1 MENTARN
8 FSLGDFVAKNMQ
20 LASQLNEKMWNMMM
34 VSLGGFSWLN
44 EQWENMAQTYI
55 NQRKSMREEFVK
67 LTEQMVEQLH
77 RNFKQVESILNET
90 VTATTENVPE
100 FPAFTSYQE
109 LVKKVEELSKKIEQL
124 DSKN

>member
-20 LASQLNEKMWNMMM
+20 LASQLNEKMWNM
-34 VSLGGFSWLN
+34 
-44 EQWENMAQTYI
+44 
-55 NQRKSMREEFVK
+55 MREEFVK

-90 VTATTENVPE
+90 VTATTENMPE